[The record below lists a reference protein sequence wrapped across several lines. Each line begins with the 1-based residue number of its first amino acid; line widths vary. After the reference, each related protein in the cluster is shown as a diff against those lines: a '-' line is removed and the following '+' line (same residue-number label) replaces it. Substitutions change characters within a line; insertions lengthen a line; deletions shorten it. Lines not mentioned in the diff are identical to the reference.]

1 LTKVRGVRGAT
12 TTIDLSAEAI
22 EDATLELVSELLSA
36 NAIDADDIAA
46 VTFTTSPDLNAD
58 FPARSARESVPGWE
72 HVPLINTHEM
82 SVPHGQKRCIRVL
95 VLWNT
100 DKSQKEIKHM
110 YLREAHNLRQRAK
123 PN

>member
-12 TTIDLSAEAI
+12 TAVDLSAEAI

-36 NAIDADDIAA
+36 NEIEADDIAA
-46 VTFTTSPDLNAD
+46 VTFTTSPDLVAD
-58 FPARSARESVPGWE
+58 FPARSARERVPGWE

-100 DKSQKEIKHM
+100 DKSQQEIKHV

-123 PN
+123 

>member
-1 LTKVRGVRGAT
+1 MRGAT
-12 TTIDLSAEAI
+12 TAVDLSAEAI

-36 NAIDADDIAA
+36 NEIEANDIAA
-46 VTFTTSPDLNAD
+46 VTFTTSPDLVAD
-58 FPARSARESVPGWE
+58 FPARSARERVPGWE

-100 DKSQKEIKHM
+100 DKSQQEIKHV

-123 PN
+123 

>member
-1 LTKVRGVRGAT
+1 MRGAT
-12 TTIDLSAEAI
+12 TTVDLSAEAI
-22 EDATLELVSELLSA
+22 EDATLEMVRELLSA
-36 NAIDADDIAA
+36 NEIDADDIAA
-46 VTFTTSPDLNAD
+46 VTFTTTPDLVSD
-58 FPARSARESVPGWE
+58 FPARSAREGLPGWE

-100 DKSQKEIKHM
+100 DKSQQEIKHV